1 MDVITQDQIS
11 SLERIALIIA
21 KSGMG
26 GFRTPEQAT
35 AALLLALAENIPL
48 GRVLHE
54 YHVINGR
61 LSLRSECMLARFQKA
76 GGCLQYIERN
86 DAAVSVQ
93 VSHPRGGSLSVTWT
107 IDRARKAGLTTNP
120 TWQKHPTAMLSARA
134 VAEAIRAVYPAC
146 LSGII
151 TETEA
156 EELPAEP
163 LAQILPAEGN
173 GRSAPAAVS
182 LNGATHRLPESVPAR
197 CVEESSPKVEPPAKT
212 PERPEPPKVAPEPPK
227 AVQETPKAAQEPPK
241 AAESRNGRP
250 VQDTLEMEVDHPLD
264 EHLAGLNQEK
274 LSAFLVSKGF
284 IKPGQNYRWC
294 GPNATSR
301 ILKQLPNFLKAAGF
315 DEELVP

>member
-1 MDVITQDQIS
+1 MKMDAITQDQIS

-151 TETEA
+151 TEAEA

-163 LAQILPAEGN
+163 LPQILPSEGN
-173 GRSAPAAVS
+173 GRLASAPVS
-182 LNGATHRLPESVPAR
+182 ANGATHRLPESVPAP
-197 CVEESSPKVEPPAKT
+197 CVEESSPKAEPQAKK
-212 PERPEPPKVAPEPPK
+212 PERPEPPKAAPEPPK
-227 AVQETPKAAQEPPK
+227 AAQEPSK

-250 VQDTLEMEVDHPLD
+250 VQNTLEMEVDHPLD
-264 EHLAGLNQEK
+264 AHLSGLNQEK

-284 IKPGQNYRWC
+284 IKPGQNYKWC